1 MSRHVFLQFCEVD
14 GDHYDS
20 DDDRNEGD
28 GGQVDDNEGED
39 DHLNFVLCEIRR
51 TNDYMAPWMTEMITP
66 RLCEDLLQKIEGTAP
81 QTAVSPLMI
90 AYTNCA

>member
-1 MSRHVFLQFCEVD
+1 MQFVEVD
-14 GDHYDS
+14 DDGDDDDDD

-66 RLCEDLLQKIEGTAP
+66 RLCEDLLQKIEGSAP
-81 QTAVSPLMI
+81 QTAVSHLMI
-90 AYTNCA
+90 NYTK